1 MKATIKRT
9 VVKSLLYRLFV
20 ILTTYI
26 MLLITGQNM
35 AQAIVPTIIINC
47 LWTFSYF
54 INERI
59 WNKIEWGKV

>member
-9 VVKSLLYRLFV
+9 IVKSLLYRLFV

-35 AQAIVPTIIINC
+35 TQAIIPTIIINC
-47 LWTFSYF
+47 LWTLSYF
-54 INERI
+54 VNERI
-59 WNKIEWGKV
+59 WNSIDWGKV